1 MNAPSIPRRQG
12 RHGRQ
17 HKQHRNPATAFRL
30 PPARPARADFHV
42 LLSTRYVLLVPA
54 STRGAWFL
62 SASPLADPP
71 RLIPRIGAARLL
83 RPDYA
88 AALLPALAVHFR
100 LRHCRTHHSRAIT
113 P

>member
-1 MNAPSIPRRQG
+1 MNAPTIPMRHRRQ
-12 RHGRQ
+12 HD
-17 HKQHRNPATAFRL
+17 PAAAFRL

-42 LLSTRYVLLVPA
+42 LRSSRYVLLVPA
-54 STRGAWFL
+54 STRGAWFF

-88 AALLPALAVHFR
+88 AALLPALADHFR
-100 LRHCRTHHSRAIT
+100 LRHCCTYAPSIT

>member
-1 MNAPSIPRRQG
+1 MSVPSL
-12 RHGRQ
+12 
-17 HKQHRNPATAFRL
+17 NPARRRRRFLERSQKNPSWAL
-30 PPARPARADFHV
+30 PPAKPARADFHV

>member
-1 MNAPSIPRRQG
+1 
-12 RHGRQ
+12 
-17 HKQHRNPATAFRL
+17 
-30 PPARPARADFHV
+30 V
-42 LLSTRYVLLVPA
+42 LRSSRYVLLVPA

-88 AALLPALAVHFR
+88 AALLPALADHFR
-100 LRHCRTHHSRAIT
+100 LRHCCTHASSIA

>member
-1 MNAPSIPRRQG
+1 MSVPSLNPPRRRRRFLERSQQN
-12 RHGRQ
+12 HSW
-17 HKQHRNPATAFRL
+17 AL

-42 LLSTRYVLLVPA
+42 LRSSRYVLLVPA

-88 AALLPALAVHFR
+88 AALLPALADHFR
-100 LRHCRTHHSRAIT
+100 LRHCCTHASSIA

>member
-1 MNAPSIPRRQG
+1 MNTPSIPRRQR

-17 HKQHRNPATAFRL
+17 HKQHRDPATAFRL
-30 PPARPARADFHV
+30 PPAKPARADFHV

-62 SASPLADPP
+62 CATPLADPP
-71 RLIPRIGAARLL
+71 QLIPRIGAARLL

-88 AALLPALAVHFR
+88 AALLPALADHFR
-100 LRHCRTHHSRAIT
+100 LRHCCTHASSIT